1 MSNQPAE
8 IPLSALLS
16 FWGSHAGDKVLFSFF
31 LLPSPLTQ
39 MWYGWPQC
47 LLQRRALSDSLHC
60 LRRCNS
66 DGSAGWRFGV
76 SELVVRRRSQ
86 KTRFWE
92 AWIATATNLHHVV
105 VFVLSR
111 RWCVTFL
118 FFAVEGDCVLFFYC
132 QMFRWSVFESVVKGQ
147 RYNKAKN
154 SLGNCAKTGSQNG
167 WLTTWCTSVVVKLGS
182 TDSWDQHSFP
192 LHIHLGSWYAC
203 LKISLTTLLCLQ
215 PFSGRNSPLTSVS
228 PKRRSGPEFIPVP
241 FLKMSLTS
249 LPLLP
254 LEKIASYLD
263 FSSLVS
269 LAASTS
275 SLAHFQPKEQLVKG
289 EDFSVAGFDPD
300 GIWDHDTNGQVYGP
314 EPKPPEPE
322 PYFDVEVKTRGL
334 LGIKL
339 VWEW

>member
-16 FWGSHAGDKVLFSFF
+16 FWGSHAGDKVLSSFF

-92 AWIATATNLHHVV
+92 AWIATATILHHVV

-203 LKISLTTLLCLQ
+203 LKNGLTSDNPALFTAFLREKFSPYISLPKKAQRSRIHPC
-215 PFSGRNSPLTSVS
+215 PFSEDEPDKPPTFAIGEDCL
-228 PKRRSGPEFIPVP
+228 VP
-241 FLKMSLTS
+241 RLLLSRQLGCLHLLPCS
-249 LPLLP
+249 LPTQGTACKRGRLLSGWVWSRWNLGP
-254 LEKIASYLD
+254 WYKW
-263 FSSLVS
+263 SSL
-269 LAASTS
+269 
-275 SLAHFQPKEQLVKG
+275 
-289 EDFSVAGFDPD
+289 
-300 GIWDHDTNGQVYGP
+300 W
-314 EPKPPEPE
+314 
-322 PYFDVEVKTRGL
+322 TRAKAPWARAL
-334 LGIKL
+334 LRR
-339 VWEW
+339 WS

>member
-1 MSNQPAE
+1 
-8 IPLSALLS
+8 
-16 FWGSHAGDKVLFSFF
+16 
-31 LLPSPLTQ
+31 

-192 LHIHLGSWYAC
+192 HWAIHLGSWYAC
-203 LKISLTTLLCLQ
+203 LKISLTTLFCLQ

-228 PKRRSGPEFIPVP
+228 PKRRSGPKFIKIQHFLSRKNGLCAEENGMHCVP
-241 FLKMSLTS
+241 SRLHILSCS
-249 LPLLP
+249 
-254 LEKIASYLD
+254 A
-263 FSSLVS
+263 
-269 LAASTS
+269 
-275 SLAHFQPKEQLVKG
+275 
-289 EDFSVAGFDPD
+289 
-300 GIWDHDTNGQVYGP
+300 P
-314 EPKPPEPE
+314 EH
-322 PYFDVEVKTRGL
+322 YFDVEVKTRGL
-334 LGIKL
+334 LGIKMT
-339 VWEW
+339 WEWEGMVSKRELINVKLWSYFFS